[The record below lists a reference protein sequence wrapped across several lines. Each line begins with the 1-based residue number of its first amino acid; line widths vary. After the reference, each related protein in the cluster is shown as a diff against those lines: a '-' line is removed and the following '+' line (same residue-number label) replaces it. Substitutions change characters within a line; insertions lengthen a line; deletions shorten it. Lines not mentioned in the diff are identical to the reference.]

1 MKLVA
6 KKGIME
12 FNFTLLSKS
21 EDEIAIEM
29 YNTEYRLVRDGER
42 WGNKNGNKMIMS
54 TELADAVIESVFSQ

>member
-29 YNTEYRLVRDGER
+29 YNTPYSLVKDGAR
-42 WGNKNGNKMIMS
+42 WSNKKGNKMIMS
-54 TELADAVIESVFSQ
+54 AELADAIVASVFNQ